1 MVEKDSEILLDVSC
15 CLHDAGT
22 YLHLHI
28 PV

>member
-1 MVEKDSEILLDVSC
+1 MVEKDFEILLDVSG
-15 CLHDAGT
+15 CLHDVGT